1 MKHPATSPS
10 IAGILPVMRICLA
23 VVLLLTVACSK
34 GELKPGEREL
44 QSASHRISGGGKQE
58 PVHGNTN
65 SAKRR
70 AKAVADAMTEL
81 DRALF
86 SGQDENKTF
95 SQTESF
101 LVYCRHGLEGVAFLI
116 HVPQFKRYKDDVR
129 QTLIEAAWAA
139 ARAATADLGDDI
151 KLGVGLR
158 GSVMY
163 GATAVGTRG
172 GTPAF
177 DLGASVDLDPLFPFF
192 IGRAPPEA
200 EDPPPPEP
208 EKAAEPP
215 PEPPQLKPPP
225 PPPKLYVR
233 TESMQYL
240 APATVDEVILKT
252 DFLLQKCG
260 EGLTAGSSYEYT
272 IAVAGDGKV
281 KKLTAKTKDT
291 PAALTKC
298 LTKIAAKEWGLPK
311 KQLGLTKPET
321 GTLRFAYQPDP
332 PN

>member
-1 MKHPATSPS
+1 MKHPATFPS

-34 GELKPGEREL
+34 GEPKPGEREL
-44 QSASHRISGGGKQE
+44 QSASNRIAGSTNQE

-70 AKAVADAMTEL
+70 AQVVADAMTEL

-95 SQTESF
+95 TRTESF
-101 LVYCRHGLEGVAFLI
+101 MVYGRHGAEGVAFLI
-116 HVPQFKRYKDDVR
+116 HVPQFKRYQDDVR

-139 ARAATADLGDDI
+139 AKAATADLGDDV

-158 GSVMY
+158 GSLMY

-172 GTPAF
+172 GAPAI

-215 PEPPQLKPPP
+215 PEPEQPPLIRP
-225 PPPKLYVR
+225 SKLYVR

-252 DFLLQKCG
+252 DFLLQKCAG
-260 EGLTAGSSYEYT
+260 GLTAGSSYEYT
-272 IAVAGDGKV
+272 ISVAGDGKI
-281 KKLTAKTKDT
+281 KKLTAKSKDT
-291 PAALTKC
+291 PPALTKC
-298 LTKIAAKEWGLPK
+298 LTKISAKEWDLPK
-311 KQLGLTKPET
+311 KQLGLTRPET
-321 GTLRFAYQPDP
+321 GSIRFAYQPDP
-332 PN
+332 LD